1 MLFNKVCQLPDNKVF
16 FVSEDASYTV
26 EDIKEL
32 KKDNLGLLKS
42 LNGEVV
48 ALQFKKNI
56 ELAKWLILLDGVA
69 SSILILPYDIQKATS
84 DTFLEQTLCKFIL
97 SESKTELRISIGGE
111 EIEEVNSKWL
121 IPTSGT
127 TSKPKL
133 VSHNI
138 ISLTNTLKLGS
149 SDFIWA
155 SLYDLNRFS
164 GIQVFLQAVC
174 SGNKLVIK
182 EDFASLTEV
191 ISLFEKEK
199 VDCISGT
206 PTFFRKLLMVKEFS
220 KLSLKSISLGGEI
233 VDQKL
238 LSSLK
243 SSFNKA
249 KIRHIYASTEA
260 GVGFSVSDGLAGFP
274 LKYLE
279 QCGTLYKLK
288 IGPEGTLL
296 VKSESSASSYV
307 SGNTLID
314 ENGFVDTGDLID
326 IKGDRC
332 FFLGRA
338 SGIINVGGNKVV
350 PEKIEEFLLDID
362 GINSVKVYGK
372 SNSFVGQ
379 VVCADIVLKDN
390 LDTKLIR
397 EYCKKGLEL
406 HEQPAFIKIVDELE
420 ITSSGKIKR

>member
-1 MLFNKVCQLPDNKVF
+1 MLFNKVCQLSDKKVF
-16 FVSEDASYTV
+16 FVSEDTSYTV
-26 EDIKEL
+26 GDIKEL
-32 KKDNLGLLKS
+32 RRDNLGLLKS
-42 LNGEVV
+42 LNGEAV

-56 ELAKWLILLDGVA
+56 ELAKWLVLLDGVA

-84 DTFLEQTLCKFIL
+84 DTFLEQTLCKFVL
-97 SESKTELRISIGGE
+97 SESKTESCISISG
-111 EIEEVNSKWL
+111 EIEEVKSKWL

-138 ISLTNTLKLGS
+138 LSLTNTLKLGS

-182 EDFASLTEV
+182 EDATSLAEV
-191 ISLFEKEK
+191 ISLFEEEK

-206 PTFFRKLLMVKEFS
+206 PTFFRKLLMVKGFS
-220 KLSLKSISLGGEI
+220 KLSLRSISLGGEI

-279 QCGTLYKLK
+279 QCGTLCKLK
-288 IGPEGTLL
+288 IGPENTLL
-296 VKSESSASSYV
+296 VKSESSASTYV
-307 SGNTLID
+307 SGNKLID

-350 PEKIEEFLLDID
+350 PEKIEEFLLNID
-362 GINSVKVYGK
+362 GINSAKVYGK

-397 EYCKKGLEL
+397 EYCKEGLEL